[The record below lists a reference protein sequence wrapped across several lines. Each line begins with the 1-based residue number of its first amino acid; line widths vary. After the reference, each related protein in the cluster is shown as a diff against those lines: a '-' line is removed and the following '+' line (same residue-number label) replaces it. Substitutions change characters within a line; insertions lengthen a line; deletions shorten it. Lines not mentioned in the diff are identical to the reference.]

1 MAGDGRLGEKDV
13 CVQLSEWRHTM
24 ARECT
29 NVTGE
34 RSGGLWVASVVYSPI
49 SGLSGV
55 DVLYMSH
62 RVDAGMQRRAL
73 HRRQS
78 VHARVMTHV
87 AAVRHHHSRMRM
99 SR

>member
-1 MAGDGRLGEKDV
+1 MATNVGAGMHKCDGREVGP
-13 CVQLSEWRHTM
+13 
-24 ARECT
+24 
-29 NVTGE
+29 
-34 RSGGLWVASVVYSPI
+34 GGLWVASFVYSPM

-73 HRRQS
+73 HCRQR
-78 VHARVMTHV
+78 VHARVVTHV
-87 AAVRHHHSRMRM
+87 AAVRHHHSRVRM